1 MKKLLFILGI
11 TLLLFAQDDKYL
23 TYVNKLVNY
32 NFELRNVEDR
42 KAPFEIKIT
51 PKNTKQNIQKIL
63 VKKVKIELLSI
74 FDKQAYIKIDEYLGD
89 QLLKTQKKW
98 VKIGDKIYKCK
109 VEQITLDKVIFKCKN
124 KKLVKSLNKKIPG
137 FKESK

>member
-1 MKKLLFILGI
+1 MKKIILILGM

-51 PKNTKQNIQKIL
+51 TKNTKQNIQKIL
-63 VKKVKIELLSI
+63 VKKVKIDLLSI
-74 FDKQAYIKIDEYLGD
+74 FDNQAYIKIDEYLGD
-89 QLLKTQKKW
+89 QLIKTQKKR
-98 VKIGDKIYKCK
+98 VKIGDRVYKCK
-109 VEQITLDKVIFKCKN
+109 VVKITLDKVIFKCKN

-137 FKESK
+137 F